1 MAAADDRKG
10 AETDPVGTPAF
21 GSDIKRE
28 TAAAANRVGDDLKR
42 AKDNIA
48 QATATARD
56 NAGDDLRRLRDDV
69 ASLKDTV
76 AQLAATIGAEIG
88 DSASE
93 IGSDVASSARR
104 QAKTVVEDLEDMTR
118 RNPLGFMAGAFCLGM
133 VIGVMRSR

>member
-10 AETDPVGTPAF
+10 AEGEGLA
-21 GSDIKRE
+21 SDVKRE
-28 TAAAANRVGDDLKR
+28 AAATAHRVGDDLKR

-48 QATATARD
+48 QATAHARD
-56 NAGDDLRRLRDDV
+56 DVADDLRRLSDDV

-93 IGSDVASSARR
+93 IGAEMAASARR
-104 QAKTVVEDLEDMTR
+104 QASTMVGDLEDMTR
-118 RNPLGFMAGAFCLGM
+118 QNPLGFMVGAFCLGL